1 MLNHIIDPVVH
12 WLNLAGTV
20 VFAVSGGLV
29 AARKNLDIISFILV
43 GTITAIGGGTLRDL
57 LLGVSPVGW
66 VGAPHILWICLISAA
81 LTYFVAHII
90 ELKHRWLLWAD
101 AAGLALFAVVGA
113 EVALAHGTSGMV
125 AIGMGVMT
133 ATFGG
138 IIRDVLCQETS
149 LVLQQEIYATAAVIG
164 AGSYVVMTAWLQVDR
179 PLAVAIAFG
188 TGFIIRALA
197 IVFRLSL
204 PGYRRKSPDS
214 GT

>member
-1 MLNHIIDPVVH
+1 MLDQIIDPVVH

-29 AARKNLDIISFILV
+29 AARKNLDIISFILI

-57 LLGVSPVGW
+57 MLGIGPVGW
-66 VGAPHILWICLISAA
+66 VGAPHILWICIISAV
-81 LTYFVAHII
+81 LTYFAAHLI
-90 ELKHRWLLWAD
+90 ELRQRWLLWAD

-113 EVALAHGTSGMV
+113 EVALSNGTSGMV
-125 AIGMGVMT
+125 AIGMGVVT

-164 AGSYVVMTAWLQVDR
+164 AGSYVLMTDWLHIDR
-179 PLAVAIAFG
+179 PLAVAVAFG
-188 TGFIIRALA
+188 AGFIIRALA

-204 PGYRRKSPDS
+204 PGYSRKNSIS

>member
-1 MLNHIIDPVVH
+1 MLDQIIDPVVH

-57 LLGVSPVGW
+57 LLGISPVNW
-66 VGAPHILWICLISAA
+66 VGAPHILWLCLVSAV

-113 EVALAHGTSGMV
+113 EVALTSGTSGIV

-138 IIRDVLCQETS
+138 IIRDILCNETS

-164 AGSYVVMTAWLQVDR
+164 AGSYVFMVTWMEIDR
-179 PLAVAIAFG
+179 PIAVAIAFG

-197 IVFRLSL
+197 IIFRLSL
-204 PGYRRKSPDS
+204 PGYSRKRPASR
-214 GT
+214 T